1 MVYKQGGSKNTLF
14 FQISCTP
21 NVFELVFGANSGTGI
36 HFHSKSILTRFLPL
50 AEWLILYRKYIGNIP
65 ENQENTQL
73 LFYGGMFSL
82 EIAFFAQIHYSGYSQ
97 ACVTKNLTIKAPLTL
112 PNTVQNDPKMA
123 KIAIFAIF
131 AIFGRC
137 LGESVRL

>member
-1 MVYKQGGSKNTLF
+1 
-14 FQISCTP
+14 
-21 NVFELVFGANSGTGI
+21 
-36 HFHSKSILTRFLPL
+36 LPL

-112 PNTVQNDPKMA
+112 PDTVQNDPKMA

-131 AIFGRC
+131 GSFWTVSGRVSKA
-137 LGESVRL
+137 LIVKFLVTQA